1 MVNPDRKRYFH
12 SRENLSNTSYCLNIG
27 KHLSVMYYG
36 GSVTYGA
43 GASDCE
49 KTSWRG
55 LFTSWLNDSYP
66 KARIDSYCSAIS
78 GTGSLLGLFRLEE
91 DVLPYRPD
99 LIFIEYSVNDYFL
112 REKPEQI
119 MTQNENMI
127 RKLYEMNPF
136 IDIVYLYTD
145 GISSSNSVPEGE
157 LNYSA
162 SAQDA
167 VAEYYGLN
175 SIAIGR
181 ELTDRISD
189 KSSASSAEWRMFF
202 IDGVHP
208 SDVGHVE
215 YFCTIRD
222 FFERKMSEC
231 VCPDMKAKAVPKHF
245 LCRDIGIREFIHGAR
260 LREYAGNW
268 IYYDGCVSRSCLAEY
283 SGALMPP
290 PDGRPLEI
298 TFRGSVF
305 SLFFAGKGSSQ
316 LMISVDGGTYE
327 KRENDGNRPLTVF
340 FDKQA
345 KEHAVRFESGNA
357 DFMIAG
363 FLIAR

>member
-1 MVNPDRKRYFH
+1 
-12 SRENLSNTSYCLNIG
+12 
-27 KHLSVMYYG
+27 MYYG

-222 FFERKMSEC
+222 FFER
-231 VCPDMKAKAVPKHF
+231 
-245 LCRDIGIREFIHGAR
+245 
-260 LREYAGNW
+260 
-268 IYYDGCVSRSCLAEY
+268 
-283 SGALMPP
+283 
-290 PDGRPLEI
+290 
-298 TFRGSVF
+298 
-305 SLFFAGKGSSQ
+305 
-316 LMISVDGGTYE
+316 
-327 KRENDGNRPLTVF
+327 
-340 FDKQA
+340 
-345 KEHAVRFESGNA
+345 
-357 DFMIAG
+357 
-363 FLIAR
+363 